1 MAFGDVV
8 QKNIF
13 VLVIYTYTYIIVYFI
28 QSKNNCNIFQAK
40 LSHEK
45 F

>member
-28 QSKNNCNIFQAK
+28 QRIIKVIK
-40 LSHEK
+40 
-45 F
+45 